1 MNECSF
7 GSFDTTTWGAM
18 RFAPLIRLH
27 GEGVDDV
34 EGVSH
39 DVRHS
44 RRTQRITELTADDNI
59 IAVTQRS

>member
-1 MNECSF
+1 MK
-7 GSFDTTTWGAM
+7 
-18 RFAPLIRLH
+18 FAPLIRLH